1 MPAFSGKYYYNLDE
15 KGRLIIPA
23 PFREIISAKYSPKLF
38 ITSAAFDKCLCIY
51 PFEEWNTL
59 QEKVRGLPQMD
70 DAVTYFKRKV
80 IASAIEVDID
90 RQGRV
95 LVPQAHR
102 EDSGIASEVV
112 IVGMIDRLELWDKS
126 LWAGVTDPS
135 KIDVSAF
142 KKTLSGLGL

>member
-1 MPAFSGKYYYNLDE
+1 MPAFSGKYYYNLDQ

-38 ITSAAFDKCLCIY
+38 ITSAAFDKCLLIY
-51 PFEEWNTL
+51 PFEEWNAL
-59 QEKVRGLPQMD
+59 QEKVRTLPQMD

-80 IASAIEVDID
+80 IASAIEVDLD

-102 EDSGIASEVV
+102 EDSGIANEAV
-112 IVGMIDRLELWDKS
+112 IVGMIDKIELWDKS
-126 LWAGVTDPS
+126 AWEGVTDPS
-135 KIDVSAF
+135 KLDIGEF
-142 KKTLSGLGL
+142 KRTLSGLGL